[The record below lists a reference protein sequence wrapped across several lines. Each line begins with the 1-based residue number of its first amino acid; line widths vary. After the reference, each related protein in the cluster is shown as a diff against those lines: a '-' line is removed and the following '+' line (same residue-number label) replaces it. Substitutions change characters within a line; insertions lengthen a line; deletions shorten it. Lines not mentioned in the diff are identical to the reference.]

1 MVDSPDVPHSS
12 HSHQQRHSYF
22 SVAPASPQPIL
33 PQPPPLPSS
42 GPIAGLRTGS
52 SEHLSSVLSTSPV
65 QQPTIIVAPP
75 APPPPQSAPIAVPV
89 AAGPAP
95 VRNRVLDF
103 PAVRFLLRPDFFNL
117 LHLNDEALA
126 QYNGSPTLK
135 SMVTRIRREGQQ
147 NPPLTGSFDRHQ
159 HNRYLVALIN
169 KFAETSRPLPHGMLL
184 CEFFISF

>member
-12 HSHQQRHSYF
+12 HQQRHSYF
-22 SVAPASPQPIL
+22 NVAPASPQPTL
-33 PQPPPLPSS
+33 QPPPLPST
-42 GPIAGLRTGS
+42 GPIAGQRTAS
-52 SEHLSSVLSTSPV
+52 SEHLPSILSTSPV
-65 QQPTIIVAPP
+65 QQPTVIV
-75 APPPPQSAPIAVPV
+75 APPPPQSAPIAIV
-89 AAGPAP
+89 AGPAP

-169 KFAETSRPLPHGMLL
+169 KFAETVRPLPHGMLL
-184 CEFFISF
+184 CILYLTFIF